1 MYCGSGA
8 NPSGGQIAE
17 RSLFPSLPSLLSGR
31 ILDIPCKVCG
41 DRSSGKHYGVYAC
54 DGCSGFFKRS
64 IRRNRTYVCK
74 SGNQVPAA
82 AQSPHRLH
90 LLPCI
95 SPGPPVAP
103 PPPANRSTRSAE
115 IQLPRSLPPP
125 VGVPGRGRAPGAPAR
140 LPPPPPRDVPPT
152 SGPAAAALRGGW
164 FGGGE

>member
-1 MYCGSGA
+1 MFA
-8 NPSGGQIAE
+8 NREIRYRPQ
-17 RSLFPSLPSLLSGR
+17 RSPLTACTSYPAFPRGP
-31 ILDIPCKVCG
+31 
-41 DRSSGKHYGVYAC
+41 
-54 DGCSGFFKRS
+54 
-64 IRRNRTYVCK
+64 
-74 SGNQVPAA
+74 
-82 AQSPHRLH
+82 
-90 LLPCI
+90 LLP
-95 SPGPPVAP
+95 P